1 MSMILEALSRA
12 EKERQ
17 QDEVSHLDTSR
28 YVTSSTIKEDRFK
41 KWVLVALAANFILI
55 TLFAGSY
62 VWKNYLDTGRDINA
76 QAKKDLTVQNIQ
88 NESQTDVN
96 QVEARVENQTAT
108 IHSEAMNQTLDTAPA
123 IPVVNRSLN
132 SKSEAT
138 SLSSLESEFQ
148 VSSKKAVTKAKPKVA
163 KAPVKKLPPVQYS
176 SQPLNQSSTKTKPT
190 VSSIA
195 KAVAREKQV
204 SSAKNYSL
212 LTDIPVGQRAQLSQ
226 YEVNVHVYDDNPQSR
241 FVLINMVKYKEGD
254 GISGSSASVS
264 TIVPEGV
271 VLNYNNQL
279 VLIERN
285 R

>member
-1 MSMILEALSRA
+1 MILEALSRA

-17 QDEVSHLDTSR
+17 ADEVSHLDTSR

-41 KWVLVALAANFILI
+41 RWVLVALAANFVLI

-62 VWKNYLDTGRDINA
+62 VWKNFTDSGRDINI
-76 QAKKDLTVQNIQ
+76 QAKKELEAQYSQSSQ
-88 NESQTDVN
+88 NELLSDIS
-96 QVEARVENQTAT
+96 QVESNVANQAAT
-108 IHSEAMNQTLDTAPA
+108 MHSDNVDQKLSATPVKSVDNRLLD
-123 IPVVNRSLN
+123 
-132 SKSEAT
+132 SKNKT
-138 SLSSLESEFQ
+138 SSLESEFQ
-148 VSSKKAVTKAKPKVA
+148 VSSKKTVAKAKAKVV
-163 KAPVKKLPPVQYS
+163 KAPVKKIPPVQYS
-176 SQPLNQSSTKTKPT
+176 SQPLKSSTTESKPT

-195 KAVAREKQV
+195 KAVAREKQA
-204 SSAKNYSL
+204 SATKNYSL

-254 GISGSSASVS
+254 GISGSNASIS